1 MYLAAAFFGLDNIF
15 ANILMK
21 GDIAIC
27 DDIVIPAFSHARRCI
42 SWVDQSRDIRKLES
56 RMNQYIGLS
65 ERVVEKDAEIL
76 ASSDYGPIRAIKS
89 RDIDI
94 RDDDLRD
101 ILHLARLMGDI
112 RCAGAICAAEQGHKD
127 IFIKIYDDL
136 LRRNPMSKPQFR
148 YFVDTCQRLASIGG
162 HFGILEVMRRPE
174 VDFPLNGVSPC
185 ASLGGSLLGL
195 SAFVGNKDM
204 LLHWRQNLGILDA
217 TIDLTLAAIRND
229 ERATRLLMEN
239 FHIDMQMLVD
249 VVLFS
254 GRRLDIDPNKCT
266 PLMAAVIQDHH
277 RIVRILLRHP
287 NIDINHRTG
296 YGNTN
301 LMRASGGLVVT
312 ALCKHK
318 DLDIH
323 LRNNLGETALE
334 IFMKLGHISAIEAL
348 AKHPTFNANQRNR
361 WKETPLIAAVRMRD
375 VDVVEALLRI
385 PSTDIDAR
393 DEDGLN
399 AMDIAT
405 RLDHGTLIKLL
416 SSPPTGASRSVD
428 LSEDLSVALIRTR

>member
-1 MYLAAAFFGLDNIF
+1 
-15 ANILMK
+15 
-21 GDIAIC
+21 
-27 DDIVIPAFSHARRCI
+27 
-42 SWVDQSRDIRKLES
+42 
-56 RMNQYIGLS
+56 
-65 ERVVEKDAEIL
+65 
-76 ASSDYGPIRAIKS
+76 
-89 RDIDI
+89 
-94 RDDDLRD
+94 
-101 ILHLARLMGDI
+101 
-112 RCAGAICAAEQGHKD
+112 
-127 IFIKIYDDL
+127 
-136 LRRNPMSKPQFR
+136 
-148 YFVDTCQRLASIGG
+148 
-162 HFGILEVMRRPE
+162 
-174 VDFPLNGVSPC
+174 
-185 ASLGGSLLGL
+185 
-195 SAFVGNKDM
+195 
-204 LLHWRQNLGILDA
+204 
-217 TIDLTLAAIRND
+217 
-229 ERATRLLMEN
+229 MEN